1 MNKKHNVFEKL
12 GNFIAGKGF
21 YLVVLVCVA
30 AIALSGFYLFRSVGD
45 SLSDP
50 EDQPAG
56 ATAAIHD
63 VRPSPSPSPSADTAV
78 TPSPIPVTPKP
89 SPKPADSPAPSQ
101 ETSPSPAASPSPAVS
116 QEPAPSP
123 AALVF
128 TWPVN
133 GTVISDYAV
142 DVLAYDVTMED
153 WRTHSGIDI
162 AAAVGTQVMATA
174 SGTVSAVYEDDLM
187 GTTVVIEHGNGLVSV
202 YSNLTSVPTVKAGA
216 SVSTGT
222 VIGAVGRTAFAE
234 SRQEPHLHFSIL
246 KSDVAVDPMEYL
258 PKR

>member
-1 MNKKHNVFEKL
+1 MNKKHNAFEKL

-45 SLSDP
+45 SLSEL

-56 ATAAIHD
+56 ATAAIKD
-63 VRPSPSPSPSADTAV
+63 NRPSPSPSPSADTAA
-78 TPSPIPVTPKP
+78 TPSPKPVTPKP
-89 SPKPADSPAPSQ
+89 DPKPADSPAPSADP
-101 ETSPSPAASPSPAVS
+101 SPSVSPTPATPTPT
-116 QEPAPSP
+116 P

-133 GTVISDYAV
+133 GTIISDYAV

-174 SGTVSAVYEDDLM
+174 NGTVSAVYEDDLM

-222 VIGAVGRTAFAE
+222 VIGAVGRTASAE
-234 SRQEPHLHFSIL
+234 SKQEPHLHFSIL
-246 KSDVAVDPMEYL
+246 KNEVAVDPMEYL